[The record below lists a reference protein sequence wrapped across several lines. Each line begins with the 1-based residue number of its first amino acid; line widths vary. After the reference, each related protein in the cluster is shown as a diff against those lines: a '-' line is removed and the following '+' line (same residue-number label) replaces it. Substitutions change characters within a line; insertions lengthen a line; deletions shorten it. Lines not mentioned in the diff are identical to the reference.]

1 LKYHRKEDIKEY
13 PIVSG
18 QGGTKMPELTGL
30 TGDKKGKWLKIE
42 LSVSP
47 LLIDALSNFLTEIGI
62 QGAFQEELLP
72 QSQGDF
78 GLSETREVL
87 KAYLP
92 FDGRLEDRIASLK
105 TYLDSVSG
113 LFPEMEESRLSMEI
127 VADQDWGEEWKKYF
141 KPLRVSKNIV
151 IKPTWERYTPAGRD
165 IVIEIDPG
173 MAFGTGQHASTRMCL
188 EAIEDILL
196 KDRGVKKWRVLDI
209 GTGTGILG
217 ISCAKLG
224 AERVVCVDI
233 DKKAA
238 AIARENAMI
247 NNVAD
252 RVEIINRDVNT
263 INEPFDL
270 IVANL
275 TAKILLRL
283 RDHLM
288 SLIEKDGYLVISGI
302 VDQNKTDIESH
313 FLKGT
318 LSVHQII
325 TEKEWVCYV
334 LQRRGN

>member
-1 LKYHRKEDIKEY
+1 
-13 PIVSG
+13 
-18 QGGTKMPELTGL
+18 MPEVTGL
-30 TGDKKGKWLKIE
+30 TGEKKGQWLKIE

-47 LLIDALSNFLTEIGI
+47 LLIDALSNFLTEIGVP
-62 QGAFQEELLP
+62 GAFQEELEP
-72 QSQGDF
+72 QAQGDF

-87 KAYLP
+87 KAYLA

-105 TYLDSVSG
+105 IYLDSVSD
-113 LFPEMEESRLSMEI
+113 LFPGMEESRLSMEI

-173 MAFGTGQHASTRMCL
+173 MAFGTGQHPSTRMCL

-196 KDRGVKKWRVLDI
+196 KDRGGKKWRVLDV

-252 RVEIINRDVNT
+252 RVEIINRDVNS
-263 INEPFDL
+263 INEPFNI

-275 TAKILLRL
+275 TAKILVRL

-302 VDQNKTDIESH
+302 IDQNKTEGRIRRPPDY
-313 FLKGT
+313 LGKGMG
-318 LSVHQII
+318 LLRSA
-325 TEKEWVCYV
+325 KK
-334 LQRRGN
+334 RK

>member
-1 LKYHRKEDIKEY
+1 
-13 PIVSG
+13 
-18 QGGTKMPELTGL
+18 MPEIAGL
-30 TGDKKGKWLKIE
+30 SGEKKGKWLKIE

-47 LLIDALSNFLTEIGI
+47 LLIDALSNFLTEIGVP
-62 QGAFQEELLP
+62 GAFQEELLP
-72 QSQGDF
+72 QSPGDF
-78 GLSETREVL
+78 EVSDTREVL

-92 FDGRLEDRIASLK
+92 FDGHLEDRVASLN

-113 LFPEMEESRLSMEI
+113 LFPGMEEPRLSMEI

-173 MAFGTGQHASTRMCL
+173 MAFGTGQHPSTRICL
-188 EAIEDILL
+188 EAIEAILL
-196 KDRGVKKWRVLDI
+196 KERGVKKWRVLDV

-238 AIARENAMI
+238 SIARENALI

-252 RVEIINRDVNT
+252 RVEIINCDVNT
-263 INEPFDL
+263 ITEPFDL

-283 RDHLM
+283 RDHLI

-302 VDQNKTDIESH
+302 IDQNKTDIESQ

-325 TEKEWVCYV
+325 ADKEWVCYV
-334 LQRRGN
+334 LQKKGSQP

>member
-1 LKYHRKEDIKEY
+1 
-13 PIVSG
+13 
-18 QGGTKMPELTGL
+18 MPELTGL
-30 TGDKKGKWLKIE
+30 SGEKKGKWLKIE
-42 LSVSP
+42 MSVSP
-47 LLIDALSNFLTEIGI
+47 LLVDALSNFLTEIGV
-62 QGAFQEELLP
+62 QGAFQEELAP
-72 QSQGDF
+72 QAPGDF

-92 FDGRLEDRIASLK
+92 FDGRLEDHIASLK

-113 LFPEMEESRLSMEI
+113 LFPGMEEPRLSMEI

-173 MAFGTGQHASTRMCL
+173 MAFGTGQHPSTSMCL

-196 KDRGVKKWRVLDI
+196 KDRGAKKWKVLDV

-224 AERVVCVDI
+224 AERVVCIDI

-238 AIARENAMI
+238 AIARENVMI

-252 RVEIINRDVNT
+252 IVEVINRDVNT
-263 INEPFDL
+263 INELFDL

-275 TAKILLRL
+275 TAKILVRL

-288 SLIEKDGYLVISGI
+288 SSIEKDGYLVLSGI
-302 VDQNKTDIESH
+302 IDQNKTDIESH

-318 LSVHQII
+318 FSIHRII

-334 LQRRGN
+334 LQRKGNQP

>member
-1 LKYHRKEDIKEY
+1 
-13 PIVSG
+13 
-18 QGGTKMPELTGL
+18 MPEVTGL
-30 TGDKKGKWLKIE
+30 TGEKKGQWLKIE

-47 LLIDALSNFLTEIGI
+47 LLIDALSNFLTEIGVP
-62 QGAFQEELLP
+62 GAFQEELEP
-72 QSQGDF
+72 QAQGDF

-87 KAYLP
+87 KAYLA

-105 TYLDSVSG
+105 IYLDSVSD
-113 LFPEMEESRLSMEI
+113 LFPGMEESRLSMEI

-173 MAFGTGQHASTRMCL
+173 MAFGTGQHPSTRMCL

-196 KDRGVKKWRVLDI
+196 KDRGGKKWRVLDV

-252 RVEIINRDVNT
+252 RVEIINRDVNS
-263 INEPFDL
+263 INEPFNI

-275 TAKILLRL
+275 TAKILVRL

-302 VDQNKTDIESH
+302 IDQNKTDIEAH
-313 FLKGT
+313 FLKGAFA
-318 LSVHQII
+318 VHQII
-325 TEKEWVCYV
+325 SEKEWVCYV
-334 LQRRGN
+334 LQRKGNKP